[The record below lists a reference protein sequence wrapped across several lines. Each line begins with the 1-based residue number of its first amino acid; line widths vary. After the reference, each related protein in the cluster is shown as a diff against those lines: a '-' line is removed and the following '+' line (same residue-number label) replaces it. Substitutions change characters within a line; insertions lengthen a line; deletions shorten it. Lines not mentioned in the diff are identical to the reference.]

1 MEQRGRPGT
10 RQRLAAALVPCAIA
24 LAWYAFTTRSAA
36 EPPAAAPASAPA
48 PAFTEVASH
57 TPSATETFEGLDPV
71 PSSGERR
78 RDGIAGAPVSE
89 FLDCLIQP
97 SELVDIGSPVIGLID
112 SIHVQRADTIRRGD
126 VLVELESA
134 TERAAV
140 ELARARAEMDG
151 AERARLA
158 NVKLGTH
165 KEVRAK
171 RLFDSNALSLDL
183 REESETAA
191 ELARLELQQ
200 AREDR
205 RLASLQLAQAEEIL
219 RRRTIRS
226 PVDGVV
232 VDRLMQPGER
242 VDEEVILRV
251 AQIDP
256 LLVEV
261 TLPSAMFG
269 KVKPG
274 AKASVE
280 PELGGDQV
288 YFASVKTVDKV
299 IDAASG
305 TFDVHLELPNPD
317 QTLPSGQHCRTRF
330 LEP

>member
-1 MEQRGRPGT
+1 
-10 RQRLAAALVPCAIA
+10 
-24 LAWYAFTTRSAA
+24 
-36 EPPAAAPASAPA
+36 
-48 PAFTEVASH
+48 
-57 TPSATETFEGLDPV
+57 
-71 PSSGERR
+71 
-78 RDGIAGAPVSE
+78 
-89 FLDCLIQP
+89 
-97 SELVDIGSPVIGLID
+97 
-112 SIHVQRADTIRRGD
+112 VQRSDTVRRGD

-171 RLFDSNALSLDL
+171 RLFDSNVLSLDL

-205 RLASLQLAQAEEIL
+205 RLASLQLVQAEEIL

-269 KVKPG
+269 K
-274 AKASVE
+274 ASVE

-317 QTLPSGQHCRTRF
+317 QALPSGQHCRTRF

>member
-1 MEQRGRPGT
+1 MEQRT
-10 RQRLAAALVPCAIA
+10 RRGARRRLAAVAIPCAIA
-24 LAWYAFTTRSAA
+24 LAWYALTPRSAA
-36 EPPAAAPASAPA
+36 EPPTVVPA
-48 PAFTEVASH
+48 PVAPPLTQIAAH
-57 TPSATETFEGLDPV
+57 TPSATETFEALDPDL
-71 PSSGERR
+71 SGERQR
-78 RDGIAGAPVSE
+78 SGAAGADVSE

-97 SELVDIGSPVIGLID
+97 SELVDIGSPVIGLIE
-112 SIHVQRADTIRRGD
+112 SVRVRRSDTIRRGD

-140 ELARARAEMDG
+140 DLARARAEMDG
-151 AERARLA
+151 AERARIA
-158 NVKLGTH
+158 NLRLGSH
-165 KEVRAK
+165 KEARAK
-171 RLFDSNALSLDL
+171 RLFDGNALSLDL

-205 RLASLQLAQAEEIL
+205 RLASLQLVQAEEML

-232 VDRLMQPGER
+232 VDRLMEPGER

-269 KVKPG
+269 RVRPG

-288 YFASVKTVDKV
+288 YFASVTTVDRV

-317 QTLPSGQHCRTRF
+317 HALPSGQHCRTRF